1 MKVFIS
7 QPMNGK
13 DEQTILEERAE
24 MVSHIKEQYPDAEIL
39 ESYFE
44 DYRPS
49 TGNVALK
56 YLSKSLE
63 LLADADE
70 AWFAPGWQ
78 NARGCRIENDCAI
91 AYGITV
97 NEIYYS
103 MDEDTNVD
111 MPKQVAAD
119 AIAYTHQL
127 EHQICEFS
135 KKVAQLEA
143 VQQKWIS
150 VEDRLPVVGEKVIV
164 CGVKNGIQVGKFHM
178 KLRSENNRR
187 WWWKNNTILEVNY
200 WMPIP
205 STEGLE

>member
-24 MVSHIKEQYPDAEIL
+24 MVSRIKEQYPDAEIL

-44 DYRPS
+44 DYNPS
-49 TGNVALK
+49 TGNVGLK

-91 AYGITV
+91 AYGIAV
-97 NEIYYS
+97 HEIYYS
-103 MDEDTNVD
+103 MNED
-111 MPKQVAAD
+111 MPKQAA
-119 AIAYTHQL
+119 QP
-127 EHQICEFS
+127 
-135 KKVAQLEA
+135 
-143 VQQKWIS
+143 KWIS
-150 VEDRLPVVGEKVIV
+150 VDERMPEREVLAANFAPRTYGYKEYIIGYVSEEKCTEHGKCCASNDYEILYNVTHWMPLPEPPKED
-164 CGVKNGIQVGKFHM
+164 VKNERFD
-178 KLRSENNRR
+178 
-187 WWWKNNTILEVNY
+187 
-200 WMPIP
+200 
-205 STEGLE
+205 

>member
-24 MVSHIKEQYPDAEIL
+24 MVSRIKEQYPDAEIL

-44 DYRPS
+44 DYNPS
-49 TGNVALK
+49 TGNVGLK
-56 YLSKSLE
+56 YLAKSLE

-97 NEIYYS
+97 HEIYYS
-103 MDEDTNVD
+103 MNKD
-111 MPKQVAAD
+111 MPKQVA
-119 AIAYTHQL
+119 Q
-127 EHQICEFS
+127 S
-135 KKVAQLEA
+135 
-143 VQQKWIS
+143 KWIS
-150 VEDRLPVVGEKVIV
+150 VEDRLPEREVLAANFAPGTCGYKEYIIGYVSREK
-164 CGVKNGIQVGKFHM
+164 CTESGKCYA
-178 KLRSENNRR
+178 ENDYE
-187 WWWKNNTILEVNY
+187 ILYNVTH
-200 WMPIP
+200 WMPLPPLPKEDIKN
-205 STEGLE
+205 ERFD

>member
-1 MKVFIS
+1 MNDLIDRQAAVEIMRAKANMLCAKTSTSTATITSSPTPRNDYRRYNEVKVFIS

-24 MVSHIKEQYPDAEIL
+24 MVSRIKEQYPDAEIL

-44 DYRPS
+44 DYKPS

-78 NARGCRIENDCAI
+78 NARGCKIENDCAI

-97 NEIYYS
+97 HEIY
-103 MDEDTNVD
+103 
-111 MPKQVAAD
+111 
-119 AIAYTHQL
+119 
-127 EHQICEFS
+127 
-135 KKVAQLEA
+135 
-143 VQQKWIS
+143 
-150 VEDRLPVVGEKVIV
+150 
-164 CGVKNGIQVGKFHM
+164 
-178 KLRSENNRR
+178 
-187 WWWKNNTILEVNY
+187 
-200 WMPIP
+200 
-205 STEGLE
+205 

>member
-1 MKVFIS
+1 MYENFDIGYDLKMAFEDGYRVGVEATQPRWISVDDILPDKGSEVLLCDKGGVIGVGYYTGTWYSCNTPYRITHWMPLPEAPKEDIKNERFDQSQFIDYRRYNEVKVFIS

-13 DEQTILEERAE
+13 DEQTILKERAK
-24 MVSHIKEQYPDAEIL
+24 MISRIKEQYPDAEIL

-44 DYRPS
+44 DYKPS

-97 NEIYYS
+97 HEI
-103 MDEDTNVD
+103 
-111 MPKQVAAD
+111 
-119 AIAYTHQL
+119 
-127 EHQICEFS
+127 
-135 KKVAQLEA
+135 
-143 VQQKWIS
+143 
-150 VEDRLPVVGEKVIV
+150 
-164 CGVKNGIQVGKFHM
+164 
-178 KLRSENNRR
+178 
-187 WWWKNNTILEVNY
+187 
-200 WMPIP
+200 
-205 STEGLE
+205 